1 MTLPTWKDL
10 LSNRLAPALAEE
22 IDIYETQIE
31 LRRQGKLD
39 EKIFAETRL
48 RRGAY
53 GQRYDSGQRHDG
65 IDARTLAYPS
75 GELTK
80 GPTTLWDAPGMQRI
94 KIPFGVVD
102 ATQLETL
109 ADLAEEYSDA
119 IVHVTTRQDFQLH
132 FVHLED
138 TPALMRRL
146 AAAGITTRE
155 ACGNTVRNVTAC
167 PRAGVCT
174 DESFDV
180 TPYARALAYYLLGHK
195 DAQDFGRKFKISF
208 SGCADN
214 ACALAFMHDIG
225 LVAAMRADNGGA
237 AKRGF
242 AMYVGGGLGSVPYQA
257 KLFYEFVPEDELL
270 PVAQAICRVF
280 ARLGEK
286 RNRARARL
294 KFLVAKLG
302 LDEFRRLVE
311 EERRIIPPD
320 ERWSSYLDDLQ
331 ATDDAPSRRSDG
343 AAAEGGAASIS
354 PSPASVTDFARW
366 RSTNVLAQK
375 QPGYVMA
382 TVCLPLGDITSR
394 QLRTLA
400 AIARRYNDGHLRTTV
415 EQNFVLRWIAEGDLA
430 ALHGDLA
437 AAGLALPG
445 ASTLVDITACPG
457 TDTCKLGISSSRGLA
472 SELRRRV
479 EARNFQLDDA
489 VKDLQIKISGC
500 FNSCGQHHV
509 ADIGF
514 YGVSRKV
521 GNRTVPHFQ
530 VILGGQTERNGAAY
544 GLATIAV
551 PSKAIPDAVERLC
564 GLYVRERE
572 KGESFQTL
580 ITRVGK
586 ARVRELL
593 EDLTRVPAYAD
604 DRSYYSDWG
613 DPREYTIGD
622 IGIGECAGEVVSL
635 VEFGL
640 AASERIAFE
649 ALDDLEGGKPETAAA
664 KALRA
669 MLQAAK
675 AVTQIQNIDV
685 GDDPAQIVG
694 EFKTRFHDTGLFH
707 DPFAGPKFAN
717 YFFHAYE
724 EPLERATLEAAHQ
737 RLEEAQLFIEAAH
750 ALYNRTVSAS

>member
-1 MTLPTWKDL
+1 MTLPEWKDL
-10 LSNRLAPALAEE
+10 LDGRLTPALAEE
-22 IDIYETQIE
+22 IAVYETQIE
-31 LRRQGKLD
+31 LRRQSKLD

-48 RRGAY
+48 RRGVY
-53 GQRYDSGQRHDG
+53 GQRYDNGQRHDG
-65 IDARTLAYPS
+65 VDTRALVYPS
-75 GELTK
+75 AELTK
-80 GPTTLWDAPGMQRI
+80 GPSTLWDAPGMQRI
-94 KIPFGVVD
+94 KIPFGAVT
-102 ATQLETL
+102 AEQLETL
-109 ADLAEEYSDA
+109 ADLAEEYSDG

-138 TPALMRRL
+138 TPTVMRRL

-167 PRAGVCT
+167 PRAGVCP

-214 ACALAFMHDIG
+214 ACALAHMHDIG
-225 LVAAMRADNGGA
+225 LVAKVEGSNGSTR
-237 AKRGF
+237 RGF
-242 AMYVGGGLGSVPYQA
+242 AMYVGGGLGAVPYQA
-257 KLFYEFVPEDELL
+257 KLFYDFVTEEELL
-270 PVAQAICRVF
+270 PAAQAICRVF

-302 LDEFRRLVE
+302 LEEFRRLVE
-311 EERRIIPPD
+311 EERRIIPAD
-320 ERWSSYLDDLQ
+320 ERWTTYLDDLH
-331 ATDDAPSRRSDG
+331 ATDEEPARSARGAYHALRSHDSGAADG
-343 AAAEGGAASIS
+343 AFQE
-354 PSPASVTDFARW
+354 W
-366 RSTNVLAQK
+366 RSTNVAAQK
-375 QPGYVMA
+375 QNGYAMA
-382 TVCLPLGDITSR
+382 TVCLPLGDATSR
-394 QLRTLA
+394 QLRALA
-400 AIARRYNDGHLRTTV
+400 AIARAYNGGRLRTTV
-415 EQNFVLRWIAEGDLA
+415 EQNFVLRWIAERDLP
-430 ALHGDLA
+430 ALHAELA

-445 ASTLVDITACPG
+445 ASTLVDVTACPG

-489 VKDLQIKISGC
+489 VKDLKIKISGC

-530 VILGGQTERNGAAY
+530 VILGGQTQHNAAAY
-544 GLATIAV
+544 GLATLAL
-551 PSKAIPDAVERLC
+551 PSKAIPEAVERLC
-564 GLYVRERE
+564 GFYVRERA
-572 KGESFQTL
+572 KGESFQAFVA
-580 ITRVGK
+580 RVGK
-586 ARVRELL
+586 ARVRALL
-593 EDLTRVPAYAD
+593 EDLARIPAYAD
-604 DRSYYSDWG
+604 DSSFYSDWG

-622 IGIGECAGEVVSL
+622 IGVGECAGEVVSL

-640 AASERIAFE
+640 SASERIVYE
-649 ALDDLEGGKPETAAA
+649 ALDDLEDGRASTAAA

-669 MLQAAK
+669 MLEAAK

-685 GDDPAQIVG
+685 TDDPAQIVE
-694 EFKTRFHDTGLFH
+694 EFRVRFHETKLFH

-717 YFFHAYE
+717 FLFHAYE
-724 EPLERATLEAAHQ
+724 EPLERPSPEAAHQ
-737 RLEEAQLFIEAAH
+737 RIEEAQLFIEAAH
-750 ALYNRTVSAS
+750 ALYNRTASA